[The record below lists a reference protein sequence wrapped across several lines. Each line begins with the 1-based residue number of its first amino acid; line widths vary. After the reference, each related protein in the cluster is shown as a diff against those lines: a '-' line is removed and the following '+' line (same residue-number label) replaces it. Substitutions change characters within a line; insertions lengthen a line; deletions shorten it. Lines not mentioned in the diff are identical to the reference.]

1 MEASG
6 GGSDPPIH
14 SKGGHGVGNEI
25 THIDKS
31 AQERVGTAI
40 TRAHEVVLKT
50 EEDMGWASDDLATL
64 RKMRKEF
71 EAKLKELCQPFKDG
85 IEALKAEFD
94 TIIEPLKKAEGVVDG
109 KITACR
115 AALRAEADKLKAE
128 QEAKQRE
135 AERLARLA
143 NQPPPPPPPPVQ
155 EVARGFK
162 VPTTGAKTGVMK
174 VPRWRVVDES
184 KVPMTIIFEQGG
196 KFPKGSESRPLWV
209 LNDSAITEIRRAWGD
224 QPSPIPG
231 IEFYYDETN
240 TVR

>member
-1 MEASG
+1 M
-6 GGSDPPIH
+6 
-14 SKGGHGVGNEI
+14 GNAI
-25 THIDKS
+25 THIDK
-31 AQERVGTAI
+31 AEQERAGTAI

-64 RKMRKEF
+64 RKLRKDF
-71 EAKLKELCQPFKDG
+71 EKKLKDLCQPFKDG

-94 TIIEPLKKAEGVVDG
+94 TIINPLKAAEGVIDG

-115 AALRAEADKLKAE
+115 RALQAEADKLKRE
-128 QEAKQRE
+128 QEAAQRE

-143 NQPPPPPPPPVQ
+143 NQPPPPPPPPVLDA
-155 EVARGFK
+155 ARGFK

-174 VPRWRVVDES
+174 VAKWRVVDES
-184 KVPMTIIFEQGG
+184 KVPMTIIDQYGNE
-196 KFPKGSESRPLWV
+196 SEPLWV
-209 LNDSAITEIRRAWGD
+209 LHEGAITRIRKAAGMD
-224 QPSPIPG
+224 AASSIPG

>member
-1 MEASG
+1 M
-6 GGSDPPIH
+6 
-14 SKGGHGVGNEI
+14 GNAI
-25 THIDKS
+25 THIDK
-31 AQERVGTAI
+31 AEQERAGTAI

-64 RKMRKEF
+64 RKMRKDF
-71 EAKLKELCQPFKDG
+71 EKKLKDLCQPFKDG

-94 TIIEPLKKAEGVVDG
+94 TIINPLKAAEGVIDG

-115 AALRAEADKLKAE
+115 RALQAEADKLRRE
-128 QEAKQRE
+128 QEAEQRRVE
-135 AERLARLA
+135 AEARKA
-143 NQPPPPPPPPVQ
+143 NQPPPPPPPPVLDA
-155 EVARGFK
+155 ARGFK

-174 VPRWRVVDES
+174 VPRWRVVNES
-184 KVPMTIIFEQGG
+184 LVPMTIIFEQGG

-209 LNDSAITEIRRAWGD
+209 LNDSAITEIRRSWGD

>member
-1 MEASG
+1 M
-6 GGSDPPIH
+6 
-14 SKGGHGVGNEI
+14 GNEI

-31 AQERVGTAI
+31 VQERVGTAI

-71 EAKLKELCQPFKDG
+71 EAKLKELCQPFKAG

-115 AALRAEADKLKAE
+115 TALRAEADKLRRE
-128 QEAKQRE
+128 QEAEQRRLE
-135 AERLARLA
+135 AEARKA

-174 VPRWRVVDES
+174 VAKWKVVDES
-184 KVPMTIIFEQGG
+184 KVPMTIMVDSKE
-196 KFPKGSESRPLWV
+196 SEPLWV
-209 LNDSAITEIRRAWGD
+209 LNDGAITRIRKAAGMD
-224 QPSPIPG
+224 ATSNIPG
-231 IEFYYDETN
+231 IEFYVDETN
-240 TVR
+240 IVR

>member
-25 THIDKS
+25 THIEKVEQDRAS
-31 AQERVGTAI
+31 TAI
-40 TRAHEVVLKT
+40 SRAHEVVLKT

-94 TIIEPLKKAEGVVDG
+94 TIINPLKAAEGVIDS
-109 KITACR
+109 KITSCR
-115 AALRAEADKLKAE
+115 AALRAEADKLRRE
-128 QEAKQRE
+128 QEAEQRRLE
-135 AERLARLA
+135 AEARKA

-155 EVARGFK
+155 DVARGFK

-174 VPRWRVVDES
+174 VAKWKVVDES
-184 KVPMTIIFEQGG
+184 KVPMTIMVDSKE
-196 KFPKGSESRPLWV
+196 SEPLWV
-209 LNDSAITEIRRAWGD
+209 LNDGAITRIRKAAGMD
-224 QPSPIPG
+224 ATSNIPG